1 VGWGVSLGL
10 LTALGHAAAYLA
22 ARHFTAAAP
31 GRPAR
36 SGLTLLALAH
46 VWMAAAAALAL
57 PALWPDTLDLDPRW
71 TRPLAALVACFAL
84 AQWALLSALK
94 HLDASRVAPLL
105 GFKVAVLAVFASA
118 RGEVLG
124 ASQWVGVA
132 LAVAGALVLGA
143 TGGRISL
150 RDAGQLFAACGLYA
164 LCDELILRTIRGAEA
179 AAGIDPAL
187 RPWTA
192 PAWTVG
198 AVYLCLGLPALML
211 LPRWGSRR
219 PADWRA
225 ALPYAA
231 LWLAAM
237 TMLYGTFA
245 RVGTVLG
252 AILQSTRGLIAIA
265 LGVALAAAGFEHLE
279 RHVAPA
285 VVVRR
290 ALAAISMVLAV
301 WLYLR

>member
-1 VGWGVSLGL
+1 MGWGITLGL

-31 GRPAR
+31 GRPER

-46 VWMAAAAALAL
+46 VWMAAAAAFAL
-57 PALWPDTLDLDPRW
+57 PFIWPDTLGGDARW
-71 TRPLAALVACFAL
+71 VRPLAGLVGCFAL
-84 AQWALLSALK
+84 AQWALLSALRR
-94 HLDASRVAPLL
+94 LDASRVAPLL
-105 GFKVAVLAVFASA
+105 GFKIAALAALASL

-124 ASQWVGVA
+124 ASQWAGVA

-143 TGGRISL
+143 TGGRIPL
-150 RDAGQLFAACGLYA
+150 RAAGQLFAACGLYA
-164 LCDELILRTIRGAEA
+164 VCDELILRTIRGAEA
-179 AAGIDPAL
+179 AAGLDPAV
-187 RPWTA
+187 RPWAA
-192 PAWTVG
+192 PVWTVG
-198 AVYLCLGLPALML
+198 AVYLCLGVPALLL

-219 PADWRA
+219 LADWRDA
-225 ALPYAA
+225 VPYAA

-237 TMLYGTFA
+237 ATLYGTFA

-252 AILQSTRGLIAIA
+252 AILQSSRGLIAIA

-279 RHVAPA
+279 RRVARG

-290 ALAAISMVLAV
+290 ALAAVSMVLAV